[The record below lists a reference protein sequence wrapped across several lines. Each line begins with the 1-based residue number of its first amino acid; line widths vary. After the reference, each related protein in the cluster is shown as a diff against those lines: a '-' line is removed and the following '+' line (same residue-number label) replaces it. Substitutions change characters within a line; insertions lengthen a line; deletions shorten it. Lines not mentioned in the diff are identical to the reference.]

1 VVPYEC
7 VPEGTSL
14 RPYGGPSPFRGTEA
28 CSAAQGASKCSGSGR
43 RHKKEALRRGEA
55 GPHLRSAS
63 GSKAGSSEEPA
74 CPSKCLRTE
83 AAREVLAPLL
93 SASPTLPVACS
104 ASLSHDPPEKVR
116 RALLDKNRSAS
127 EEHHA
132 PPRRGAAPVA
142 LNPSPEGKGR
152 PHFSEGVVS
161 RPTPSPFGESG
172 RGGSG
177 SGDLLISQQ
186 KSLN

>member
-1 VVPYEC
+1 MVPYEC

-43 RHKKEALRRGEA
+43 RHKKEALRRGEARRGEARRGEARRGEA

-132 PPRRGAAPVA
+132 PPRRGGQ
-142 LNPSPEGKGR
+142 L
-152 PHFSEGVVS
+152 
-161 RPTPSPFGESG
+161 
-172 RGGSG
+172 
-177 SGDLLISQQ
+177 Q
-186 KSLN
+186 SL

>member
-1 VVPYEC
+1 MSASRRALLFDPTEA
-7 VPEGTSL
+7 PPLSGERRRAPLRKARRSALAPAEGT
-14 RPYGGPSPFRGTEA
+14 RRKPF
-28 CSAAQGASKCSGSGR
+28 
-43 RHKKEALRRGEA
+43 GEA